1 LSEPW
6 QYGVLA
12 CAAILLFVLRRGV
25 VLTLLLAGATGALVG
40 LAGGPL
46 PH

>member
-1 LSEPW
+1 
-6 QYGVLA
+6 VL
-12 CAAILLFVLRRGV
+12 LLGLRRGAV
-25 VLTLLLAGATGALVG
+25 TTLLLAGAAGTIVA